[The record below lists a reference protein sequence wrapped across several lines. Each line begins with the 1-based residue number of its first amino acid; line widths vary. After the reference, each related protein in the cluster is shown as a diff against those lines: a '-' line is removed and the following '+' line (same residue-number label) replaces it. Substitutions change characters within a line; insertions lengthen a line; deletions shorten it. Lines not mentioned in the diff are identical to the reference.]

1 MYCAKVLVVDDSP
14 TMRQFIVFAL
24 QRLPHLLIDEAGDGV
39 SALKQLSSVKY
50 DLLLTDINMPM
61 MDGLKLVSL
70 IRNDVNY
77 RQLPIV
83 MITTEGSEVTREKA
97 LSLGANE
104 YITKPLQTARLI
116 DIVRKLLDPERR
128 AGEASVGLDSSL

>member
-1 MYCAKVLVVDDSP
+1 MYRAKVLVVDDSP

-24 QRLPHLLIDEAGDGV
+24 KRLPQLDIDEAGDGV
-39 SALKQLSSVKY
+39 SALKQLSAASY

-70 IRNDVNY
+70 IRNDTNY
-77 RQLPIV
+77 SQLPIL

-97 LSLGANE
+97 LSLGATE

-116 DIVRKLLDPERR
+116 EIVRRLLDPENRPD
-128 AGEASVGLDSSL
+128 EAAQGLDSSV